1 MTARA
6 RCTFVVMVPYRP
18 LTALETHEVSNQPPP
33 LVDFNAFDADRAIQ
47 DGVSGSGAGLHKDRL
62 GAFGELV
69 GRAETL
75 ELGRLANEN
84 PPTLKGFDRFG
95 QRLDEVEFHPA
106 YHALMQMGIAEFGAA
121 RGANN
126 RLNEHIV
133 RWERWSV
140 KDAITESTARA
151 FVEDTA
157 AERLVAMLSAKVNGE
172 YFASELPAPSFPAI
186 TSPAPVVDMSKAKVA
201 IITDGGLVPAGNPDN
216 ISAWAAT
223 NWGAYDIS
231 GKDGLQGDDYEVS
244 HRGYDTRYVEQSP
257 DRLVPVDAL
266 RELEESNIIGELH
279 NKFFSTS
286 GLVNPIA
293 NSRRLGREIA
303 EQLKESE
310 VDAVILTST

>member
-1 MTARA
+1 MRNPTLMTARA

-157 AERLVAMLSAKVNGE
+157 LGLQAAALRDGPNEVLEGFCAVR
-172 YFASELPAPSFPAI
+172 LPAEGSRLAYGAF
-186 TSPAPVVDMSKAKVA
+186 TVHVA
-201 IITDGGLVPAGNPDN
+201 ANVLI
-216 ISAWAAT
+216 
-223 NWGAYDIS
+223 
-231 GKDGLQGDDYEVS
+231 Q
-244 HRGYDTRYVEQSP
+244 R
-257 DRLVPVDAL
+257 AL
-266 RELEESNIIGELH
+266 PLI
-279 NKFFSTS
+279 
-286 GLVNPIA
+286 
-293 NSRRLGREIA
+293 
-303 EQLKESE
+303 
-310 VDAVILTST
+310 